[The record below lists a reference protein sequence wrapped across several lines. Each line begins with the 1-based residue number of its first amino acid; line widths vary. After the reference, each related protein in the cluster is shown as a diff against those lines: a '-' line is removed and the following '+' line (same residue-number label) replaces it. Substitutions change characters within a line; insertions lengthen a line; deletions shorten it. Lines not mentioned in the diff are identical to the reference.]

1 MSETATIS
9 IRPEREE
16 DHEGVFRVVSAAF
29 GQDDEARA
37 VDELRKL
44 AIPQVSLVADTGT
57 EIMGH
62 VMFSPVTIGSGRDL
76 SRAMGLA
83 PLAIAPAY
91 QNRGI
96 GSQLARAGLAAC
108 RDLNE
113 AVVVVLGHRDY
124 YPRFG
129 FRPAHGYGLYYRA
142 PGLNPSFMVVE
153 LQPGALAGRKGEVHY
168 LPPLEPL

>member
-1 MSETATIS
+1 VTETATIS

-16 DHEGVFRVVSAAF
+16 DHEGVFRVVAAAF
-29 GQDDEARA
+29 GQEDEARA
-37 VDELRKL
+37 VEALRKL
-44 AIPQVSLVADTGT
+44 AFPQVSLVADTGT

-62 VMFSPVTIGSGRDL
+62 VMFSPVTIGSGSEF

-83 PLAIAPAY
+83 PLAVAPVY

-113 AVVVVLGHRDY
+113 PVVVVLGHRDY

-129 FRPAHGYGLYYRA
+129 FCPAHDYGLY
-142 PGLNPSFMVVE
+142 
-153 LQPGALAGRKGEVHY
+153 
-168 LPPLEPL
+168 